1 MARIILNAIKGGID
15 RQRTEGS
22 PSPNVLFQL
31 LNGYRNAVGKLV
43 SRQGSR
49 AIHSLPAGATK
60 GFCVFNDEFVVFSH
74 LPQTVPSGVTCEV
87 LVHPTD
93 PTLALAKIHFAG
105 PFLRFLYVV
114 AEFTNGDVFHY
125 WLRSADTWTE
135 NTPYSLGFTVQPTVP
150 NGFVYV
156 ATRLGD
162 PRPLWAPNVARTVG
176 DEIEPTTPDGFYYE
190 VVDAIGTAPRS
201 GATEP
206 TWNAEDG
213 ALTVEDVDTGPPP
226 PPTPT
231 GPTGGT
237 QNPDPGGVY
246 TNPSGSRPNNGSF
259 GMIEQ

>member
-1 MARIILNAIKGGID
+1 MARIVLNAIKGGID

-22 PSPNVLFQL
+22 PSPNVLFDL
-31 LNGYRNAVGKLV
+31 LNGYRNAAGKLV
-43 SRQGSR
+43 SRQGTR
-49 AIHSLPAGATK
+49 AIYSLPAGATK
-60 GFCVFNDEFVVFSH
+60 GFCVFNEEFVVFSH
-74 LPQTVPSGVTCEV
+74 EPQTVPAGVVCEV

-93 PTLALAKIHFAG
+93 PTLAIERIHFAG

-114 AEFTNGDVFHY
+114 AEFTDGAVFHY

-135 NTPYSLGFTVQPTVP
+135 NTPYTLGFTVQPTVP

-190 VVDAIGTAPRS
+190 VVDTIGTTPRS

-206 TWNAEDG
+206 DWNAEDG
-213 ALTVEDVDTGPPP
+213 ALTIEDVDTGPPA

-237 QNPDPGGVY
+237 QNPDPGGIY
-246 TNPSGSRPNNGSF
+246 GNPGGSRPVNGSF
-259 GMIEQ
+259 GTIEP